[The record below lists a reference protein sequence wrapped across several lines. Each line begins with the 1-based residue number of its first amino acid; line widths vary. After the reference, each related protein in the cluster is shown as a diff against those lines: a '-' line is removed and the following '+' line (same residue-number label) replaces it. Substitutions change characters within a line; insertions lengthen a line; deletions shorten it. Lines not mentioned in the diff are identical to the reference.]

1 MYIHTYRHDVF
12 FTLNKTLLDDS
23 FLLKSTMTTS
33 LTAVI
38 SMFIMQ
44 IVLYSYMLMMF
55 ERATMEGPL
64 QTFANSVWLIIVTMT
79 TV

>member
-1 MYIHTYRHDVF
+1 
-12 FTLNKTLLDDS
+12 
-23 FLLKSTMTTS
+23 